1 ADPDPQPR
9 QRIGNEVVEIAADGA
24 GGKKLGLNFEML
36 HLGTRMRQQAKLQFA
51 RQCQI
56 VFQPLLLPRD
66 VLVEAR
72 VFNGNR
78 HLRRE
83 RGQGTL
89 VILGEITA
97 AGVLQI
103 EDSDDLLLIDQR
115 DRQLRARLR
124 IHSDVALTLGHVR
137 HQDPFLGL
145 RRVSHHSPAKRDVVL
160 QMQPFL
166 EALREPVPQGFAV
179 RIEQKNAEHLVVD
192 QPLEQLCDALEQF
205 VEIQNRSEFARN
217 FIQQKQRAGLARDA
231 CVQASILY
239 ADCHARRDQRQ
250 QTLVLFGEVSLFAGL
265 NVDHANHPVLD
276 DQRDGEFRVH
286 VGQGLNVEIFLR
298 RIGDQYGLPSLGRA
312 SGYAL
317 AHFHAQA
324 VGDLLRISHMEAYVQ
339 FLTVFVEQQDGE
351 NFVVNNLAD
360 QFRHAPQRG
369 FQVERGVDYVGH
381 FEQERVHLGKASS
394 LRGGRFH
401 RLHDSRPSQR
411 LFHTFICNL

>member
-1 ADPDPQPR
+1 MPVDGPRQARIRHHQRPPLVVPHGVDDGNELRRDPAFGQRQIHGREHLGRARLNRRMGTQNTADECGINGRRRAFAADIADRDPQPR

-36 HLGTRMRQQAKLQFA
+36 HLGKRMRQQAKLQFA

-83 RGQGTL
+83 RGQGAL

-124 IHSDVALTLGHVR
+124 IHRDVALTLGHVR
-137 HQDPFLGL
+137 HQNPFLGL

-166 EALREPVPQGFAV
+166 EA
-179 RIEQKNAEHLVVD
+179 
-192 QPLEQLCDALEQF
+192 
-205 VEIQNRSEFARN
+205 
-217 FIQQKQRAGLARDA
+217 
-231 CVQASILY
+231 
-239 ADCHARRDQRQ
+239 
-250 QTLVLFGEVSLFAGL
+250 
-265 NVDHANHPVLD
+265 
-276 DQRDGEFRVH
+276 
-286 VGQGLNVEIFLR
+286 
-298 RIGDQYGLPSLGRA
+298 
-312 SGYAL
+312 
-317 AHFHAQA
+317 
-324 VGDLLRISHMEAYVQ
+324 
-339 FLTVFVEQQDGE
+339 
-351 NFVVNNLAD
+351 
-360 QFRHAPQRG
+360 
-369 FQVERGVDYVGH
+369 
-381 FEQERVHLGKASS
+381 
-394 LRGGRFH
+394 
-401 RLHDSRPSQR
+401 
-411 LFHTFICNL
+411 

>member
-1 ADPDPQPR
+1 MA
-9 QRIGNEVVEIAADGA
+9 
-24 GGKKLGLNFEML
+24 
-36 HLGTRMRQQAKLQFA
+36 
-51 RQCQI
+51 QC
-56 VFQPLLLPRD
+56 F
-66 VLVEAR
+66 
-72 VFNGNR
+72 
-78 HLRRE
+78 
-83 RGQGTL
+83 
-89 VILGEITA
+89 TA
-97 AGVLQI
+97 
-103 EDSDDLLLIDQR
+103 
-115 DRQLRARLR
+115 
-124 IHSDVALTLGHVR
+124 
-137 HQDPFLGL
+137 
-145 RRVSHHSPAKRDVVL
+145 
-160 QMQPFL
+160 
-166 EALREPVPQGFAV
+166 

-231 CVQASILY
+231 RVQARVLY
-239 ADCHARRDQRQ
+239 AHRHARRDQRQ
-250 QTLVLFGEVSLFAGL
+250 QTLVLFGEVTLFARL

-298 RIGDQYGLPSLGRA
+298 RIGDQYGLPNLGRA

-339 FLTVFVEQQDGE
+339 FLTVFIEQQDGE

-360 QFRHAPQRG
+360 QFRHPPQRG
-369 FQVERGVDYVGH
+369 FQVERGVDHVGH

-394 LRGGRFH
+394 LRGSRFH
-401 RLHDSRPSQR
+401 RLHDSRRSQR